1 MCKVVRRQRINGLQ
15 GEGAFTEESVQ
26 RREEERRGRINK
38 TVSECI
44 RVRGIMGKRL
54 GETSKANNA
63 L

>member
-15 GEGAFTEESVQ
+15 GAFTEERVQ
-26 RREEERRGRINK
+26 RREEERRSIINK